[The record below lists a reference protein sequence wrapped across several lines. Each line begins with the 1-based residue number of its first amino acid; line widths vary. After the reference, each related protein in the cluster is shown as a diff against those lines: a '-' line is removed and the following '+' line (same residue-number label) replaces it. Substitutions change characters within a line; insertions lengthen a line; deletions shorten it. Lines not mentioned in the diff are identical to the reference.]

1 MGLEKLDESKVLQ
14 STLTFMSNRPHSK
27 PLANVPKRDNSLL
40 LEALNVGFAA
50 CNLTLLSLKRGKQRG
65 YSSVGRAPDLHSGG
79 QEFESPYLHHPFH
92 QEGGQFILGK
102 KSGAMTTQPGLV
114 AQLVRAHD

>member
-1 MGLEKLDESKVLQ
+1 MKL
-14 STLTFMSNRPHSK
+14 
-27 PLANVPKRDNSLL
+27 
-40 LEALNVGFAA
+40 AA

-79 QEFESPYLHHPFH
+79 QEFESPYLHHPFSKEDGH
-92 QEGGQFILGK
+92 GAIHINGAIHIDGIHWKQT
-102 KSGAMTTQPGLV
+102 GAMTTQPGLV